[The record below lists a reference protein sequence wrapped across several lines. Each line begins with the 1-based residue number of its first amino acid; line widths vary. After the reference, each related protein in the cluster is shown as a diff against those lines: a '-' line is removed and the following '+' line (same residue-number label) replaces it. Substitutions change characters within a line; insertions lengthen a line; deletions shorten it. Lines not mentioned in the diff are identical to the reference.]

1 MELERLQ
8 AAPLKL
14 FAYCIYQI
22 GNHIP
27 PSGTPLFACV
37 HHFSPKLI
45 FSAAFMIYDPKSEEN
60 VHFSR
65 IMMKAS
71 TAFQPKKV

>member
-1 MELERLQ
+1 
-8 AAPLKL
+8 
-14 FAYCIYQI
+14 
-22 GNHIP
+22 
-27 PSGTPLFACV
+27 
-37 HHFSPKLI
+37 
-45 FSAAFMIYDPKSEEN
+45 MIYDPKSEEN